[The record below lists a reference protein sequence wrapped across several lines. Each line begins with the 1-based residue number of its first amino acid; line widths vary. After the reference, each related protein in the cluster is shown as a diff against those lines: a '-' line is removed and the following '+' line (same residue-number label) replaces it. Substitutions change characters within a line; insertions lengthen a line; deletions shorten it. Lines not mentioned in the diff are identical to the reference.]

1 MAQEIELHLKDK
13 FLNSLDGK
21 DKSISKIPR
30 YNQFQEI
37 KTVLLR
43 ETDSQDLFSS
53 CKPVDQFLLRDKLY
67 RLNNLLTE
75 CKMLSRKHGFNSPE
89 ELLTINRIRGDL
101 KQIKKDLKDLLKDDP
116 LNQNNNQRRNTGDSS
131 SHDRDISRC
140 TCTTARSVDA
150 TKVHG
155 FDDEVLSMES
165 LLLKQGSD
173 VHQFKAVAIVG
184 RDGIGKTTLCKLM
197 FNKQE
202 VKKDFLPRIWVC
214 MARHND
220 DNDEDLKVAIVKRML
235 RYLGVE
241 KAVVELVCN
250 EKPGLEGLLC
260 ALHLQLLG
268 KKYLIVL
275 DDARETDS
283 WYKQLDS
290 SLTHDKKWGDSFG
303 FGFPKGGGGRVIV
316 TSRNEEIAN
325 MMVGEENVHHLEPK
339 LDTESCWK
347 IFKDEDLMGRLE
359 DLKSEVKLKCGGLPL
374 AAKMMGRLGPEM
386 KEEAEPLKEKA
397 ERPKEEAEPLMEEA
411 QPLKEE
417 AERTGSH

>member
-37 KTVLLR
+37 KEVL
-43 ETDSQDLFSS
+43 EDLFRSS
-53 CKPVDQFLLRDKLY
+53 KPVDQFLLRDKLY
-67 RLNNLLTE
+67 RLNNLLTD

-101 KQIKKDLKDLLKDDP
+101 KQIKKDLQGPVLKVDP
-116 LNQNNNQRRNTGDSS
+116 SNQNINQQRNNGDSS
-131 SHDRDISRC
+131 SHVRDISRC
-140 TCTTARSVDA
+140 TCTTARSIDA
-150 TKVHG
+150 TKVYG
-155 FDDEVLSMES
+155 FDDEVLSMEN

-173 VHQFKAVAIVG
+173 VHQFKAVGIVG
-184 RDGIGKTTLCKLM
+184 RDGIGKTTLCQLM

-202 VKKDFLPRIWVC
+202 VKNYFLPRIWVC

-241 KAVVELVCN
+241 EAVVKLVCD

-268 KKYLIVL
+268 KRYLIVL
-275 DDARETDS
+275 DDAREKDS

-303 FGFPKGGGGRVIV
+303 FGFPKSGGGRVIV

-325 MMVGEENVHHLEPK
+325 MMVGEENVHHL
-339 LDTESCWK
+339 C
-347 IFKDEDLMGRLE
+347 
-359 DLKSEVKLKCGGLPL
+359 
-374 AAKMMGRLGPEM
+374 
-386 KEEAEPLKEKA
+386 
-397 ERPKEEAEPLMEEA
+397 
-411 QPLKEE
+411 
-417 AERTGSH
+417 

>member
-53 CKPVDQFLLRDKLY
+53 SKPVDQFLLRDKLY

-101 KQIKKDLKDLLKDDP
+101 KQVKKDLKDLLKDDP

-214 MARHND
+214 MARH
-220 DNDEDLKVAIVKRML
+220 NDEDLKVAIVKRML

-386 KEEAEPLKEKA
+386 KEETERLKEK
-397 ERPKEEAEPLMEEA
+397 AEPLMEEA

>member
-53 CKPVDQFLLRDKLY
+53 SKHVDQFLLRDKLY

-116 LNQNNNQRRNTGDSS
+116 SNQNNNQRRNTGDSS

-150 TKVHG
+150 TKVYG
-155 FDDEVLSMES
+155 FEDEVLSMES

-173 VHQFKAVAIVG
+173 VHRSVQG
-184 RDGIGKTTLCKLM
+184 SSHCWQGWYR
-197 FNKQE
+197 
-202 VKKDFLPRIWVC
+202 KDNALQTDVQQTRSEKGFPSK
-214 MARHND
+214 D
-220 DNDEDLKVAIVKRML
+220 
-235 RYLGVE
+235 LGVH
-241 KAVVELVCN
+241 
-250 EKPGLEGLLC
+250 G
-260 ALHLQLLG
+260 QTQ
-268 KKYLIVL
+268 
-275 DDARETDS
+275 R
-283 WYKQLDS
+283 
-290 SLTHDKKWGDSFG
+290 
-303 FGFPKGGGGRVIV
+303 
-316 TSRNEEIAN
+316 
-325 MMVGEENVHHLEPK
+325 
-339 LDTESCWK
+339 
-347 IFKDEDLMGRLE
+347 
-359 DLKSEVKLKCGGLPL
+359 
-374 AAKMMGRLGPEM
+374 
-386 KEEAEPLKEKA
+386 
-397 ERPKEEAEPLMEEA
+397 
-411 QPLKEE
+411 
-417 AERTGSH
+417 